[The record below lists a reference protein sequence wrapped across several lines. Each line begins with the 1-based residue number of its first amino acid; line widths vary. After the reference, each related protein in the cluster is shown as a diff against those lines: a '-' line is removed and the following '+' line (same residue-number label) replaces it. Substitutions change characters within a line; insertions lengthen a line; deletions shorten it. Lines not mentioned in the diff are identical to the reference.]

1 MNKVL
6 HITRRVLTV
15 IFSII
20 TFLFLLLAIY
30 NFFTVRIL
38 KNDYSNVFG
47 YTVFEVVS
55 GSMSPEIEKWDLIL
69 VKVGDDY
76 KEGDIISYKSK
87 DAIVTHRVIEKKD
100 DVLITKG
107 DANNTVDA
115 PVNSSLVI
123 GKVVKTY
130 RHLGAWIKVMTTP
143 KVMALSL
150 ISLVLVLYTISSF
163 KHDKKDKTKKSKKE
177 TKMVIEITN
186 RIKIELAILVILLFA
201 LLFLVPYTLSR
212 FKTNASGDVEI
223 DVALFVT
230 KDTYDHTNITL
241 NEMKPGD
248 TYEYTFSVS
257 NNKDGKRTEVISE
270 YTVSLIA
277 TTNLPLEYELNLI
290 NSGLNQNV
298 VDSTELSADADG
310 TYFKRLV
317 CTSRSFDFNTD
328 ITDYYKL
335 TVKYPSTSPSYKY
348 QDTAEN
354 IEIRVDGKQV
364 LDTDN

>member
-248 TYEYTFSVS
+248 TYEYT
-257 NNKDGKRTEVISE
+257 
-270 YTVSLIA
+270 VSLIA

>member
-1 MNKVL
+1 MKKTL
-6 HITRRVLTV
+6 HIIRRALTV
-15 IFSII
+15 IFSIF

-30 NFFTVRIL
+30 NFFSVKIL
-38 KNDYSNVFG
+38 KNEYSNVFG

-69 VKVGDDY
+69 VKIGDEY
-76 KEGDIISYKSK
+76 KEGDIISYNSK
-87 DAIVTHRVIEKKD
+87 GTVITHRFIEKKD
-100 DVLITKG
+100 NVLIAKG

-115 PVNSSLVI
+115 PINTDKVI
-123 GKVVKTY
+123 GRVVKTY

-143 KVMALSL
+143 KVMVLSL
-150 ISLVLVLYTISSF
+150 ISLVLVLYTISTF
-163 KHDKKDKTKKSKKE
+163 KHDKSKTKRSKKE

-186 RIKIELAILVILLFA
+186 RIKIELAILVLLLFA

-212 FKTNASGDVEI
+212 FKTNAGGDVEI

-230 KDTYDHTNITL
+230 QDSYDHTNITL

-257 NNKDGKRTEVISE
+257 NNKDGKRTETVSA
-270 YTVSLIA
+270 YTVSVVS
-277 TTNLPLEYELNLI
+277 TTNLPLEYELYLI

-298 VDSTELSADADG
+298 IDSTELSPDDDG
-310 TYFKRLV
+310 TYFKSIIANER
-317 CTSRSFDFNTD
+317 TFGFNTD
-328 ITDYYKL
+328 VTDYYKL
-335 TVKYPSTSPSYKY
+335 VVKYPGTSPSYKY

-354 IEIRVDGKQV
+354 IEIRVNGKQV
-364 LDTDN
+364 LESDN